1 MIATRLYD
9 RATASFSSLNGKAEQ
24 LFEQV
29 SGGKRVRTASDDALG
44 YQRLAKLK
52 VAGADS
58 DAYTGNL
65 KIAAA
70 VLGQADTTLSAIN
83 DQLQRAAELTLQ
95 AQNGTLSASD
105 RRVLGEQI
113 AGIRDTI
120 AGLADATDLRGQP
133 LFGQASAIPIG
144 EGQSVQANETRARA
158 FGFSGKGGDTDA
170 FAALDAVI
178 AALALGEAPGEDQL
192 ADVKAAGTQVTDIQA
207 SLGARAA
214 RVELVQAQ
222 VTDAALNREDARAGI
237 EDVDPSAAI
246 TELQKTL
253 TVLQATQASFSKL
266 QALSLFDYLR

>member
-9 RATASFSSLNGKAEQ
+9 RATASFTSLNGKAEQ

-29 SGGKRVRTASDDALG
+29 SGGKRIRTASDDALG

-70 VLGQADTTLSAIN
+70 VLGQADTALGAIN

-120 AGLADATDLRGQP
+120 AGLANATDLRGQP

-158 FGFSGKGGDTDA
+158 FGFAGKGGDTDA
-170 FAALDAVI
+170 FAALDAVV

-222 VTDAALNREDARAGI
+222 VADAALDREDARAGI